1 MLRSPLH
8 DLHIE
13 LGARMGPFAGFEMPL
28 WYPAKT
34 VAEHKHTRSQ
44 ASLFDISHMGQ
55 ASIIGEDSATE
66 LERLIPTDL
75 KALPTFKMHYCCF
88 TNEEGGIL
96 DDFVIT
102 SLGQDYF
109 VVINAARKEHDLAYL
124 RSNIKKSAV
133 LEHTE
138 NALIALQ
145 GPKATEVLR
154 RLTPEICDLNFMTMG
169 EFPIKGVPCI
179 VSRSGYTGEDGFEIS
194 MAAET
199 AMQLARELLNEPEV
213 MPAGLGARD
222 SLRLEAGLRL
232 YGYDMDTTTTPVE
245 AGIQW
250 TISKTRRAGGE
261 RAGGFPGADV
271 ILSQLANG
279 AQRRFVGL
287 LPEGRAP
294 ARAGTEICI
303 GDNTD
308 NIVGTVTSGLF
319 APSVE
324 APIAMGYIDQEYR
337 TPGTSV
343 NLLVRG
349 KLRPAEI
356 VRLPFVKHRYFNT
369 VKLQSASNGGKSNV

>member
-13 LGARMGPFAGFEMPL
+13 LGAKMGPFAGYEMPL
-28 WYPAKT
+28 WYPEKI
-34 VAEHKHTRSQ
+34 VAEHKHTRSR

-55 ASIIGEDSATE
+55 ASIVGEDSATE

-75 KALPTFKMHYCCF
+75 QSLPKHKMHYCCF
-88 TNEEGGIL
+88 TDESGGIL
-96 DDFVIT
+96 DDLVIA

-109 VVINAARKEHDLAYL
+109 LVMNAARKEHDLKHL
-124 RSNIKKSAV
+124 RKNLTASAV

-145 GPKATEVLR
+145 GPKAEQVLN
-154 RLTPEICDLNFMTMG
+154 RLTPEICDLQFMTMG
-169 EFPIKGVPCI
+169 DFAIRGVPCI

-194 MAAET
+194 MPAET
-199 AMQLARELLNEPEV
+199 AMKLARELLAEPEV

-232 YGYDMDTTTTPVE
+232 YGQDMDAATTPVE

-250 TISKTRRAGGE
+250 TISKSRRTGGA
-261 RAGGFPGADV
+261 RAGGFPGADI
-271 ILSQLANG
+271 ILDQLTNG
-279 AQRRFVGL
+279 ADRRFVGI
-287 LPEGRAP
+287 LPDGRAP
-294 ARAGTEICI
+294 ARNGTEICLSEDKII
-303 GDNTD
+303 GR
-308 NIVGTVTSGLF
+308 VTSGLF

-324 APIAMGYIDQEYR
+324 APIAMGYVDRDYTAPD
-337 TPGTSV
+337 TPV
-343 NLLVRG
+343 NLLIRG
-349 KLRPAEI
+349 KPQPAKI

-369 VKLQSASNGGKSNV
+369 VKIQSATNGGKSNV